1 MTQNPEP
8 SAASAPSATPSA
20 APSVAQGAGSAVDL
34 GPVLRAVAR
43 VRLRLRAQAA
53 ARHLFYGL
61 LVAAVG
67 LLAGVVLF
75 KLRVLSLPQLRAV
88 GLGGAVAVVLLALV
102 GALRRIEPLQVAAR
116 IDKSHKLHDRLASAL
131 EFQRE
136 ARRSPKDK
144 ASEGP
149 SGAGAMAALRRLA
162 MQDAVRVA
170 EGVVPAVAAPWQ
182 RPPYL
187 LPIFILL
194 GLAALLGLVRLPR
207 GRSAITTGE
216 TKPAATSDAPR
227 LVVEPEL
234 LAPEKDE
241 ILRQL
246 AEAERQGDAATAA
259 ILREM
264 LKLLEQAERGEL
276 TRQQAF
282 DKLSELEQRLM
293 EGKEGALEDLK
304 QKLRKAGSEL
314 GESKLAKDVGQALV
328 KEDLDK
334 AQKELKRLAEQALQR
349 QKGDRAQNQK
359 DKSDLAQAMDAAA
372 RALSGKDDKAQKDLK
387 REDQKDPSKQKDQWQ
402 DKSQAEKDR
411 KEREELKRKLDE
423 LRAEERRLKERLE
436 KNPNDE
442 QAKQRLEQVQREMEE
457 TERRLKEKEE
467 ARKAEERTQ
476 RQQELRDEER
486 RLKKKLEQNP
496 NDEETQRQLKKTQR
510 ELEKL
515 EQEQRERDEARRELE
530 QLEKDMQRAA
540 EELRNQLEKMTPEQ
554 RKALEQLQKDLSR
567 MQDEIKK
574 LQKQKQGRGQAQM
587 ALGSLKT
594 VLRRIARSTMG
605 PGGGQQGQG
614 QGQGQQGKS
623 GAMRDFLQ
631 RANGKGGQGEEV
643 LVEGEGGKGG
653 EKMLILGQ
661 GGDQTVILPGLG
673 GQGAGQRGQG
683 QQGQGQDGPGGGK
696 GGDGAG
702 TQHDP
707 NLQGDPTQI
716 TGNRKL
722 TKVTGKEGA
731 GPTRSETIL
740 GAAEK
745 GFATS
750 SYRRVYGDY
759 TAVSEQVMS
768 KQRVPPGYRFYVKR
782 YFQMIKPR
790 DR

>member
-1 MTQNPEP
+1 MTHDPESSARQAP
-8 SAASAPSATPSA
+8 SSAPP
-20 APSVAQGAGSAVDL
+20 AGSDVDL

-61 LVAAVG
+61 LVAAAG
-67 LLAGVVLF
+67 LLAGVALF

-88 GLGGAVAVVLLALV
+88 GLGGAGLSVLFALV

-131 EFQRE
+131 EFQRSARAAHNKADKSGE
-136 ARRSPKDK
+136 A
-144 ASEGP
+144 P
-149 SGAGAMAALRRLA
+149 SAAMAALRLLA

-194 GLAALLGLVRLPR
+194 GLAALLGVVRLPR
-207 GRSAITTGE
+207 GKSAIPTGP
-216 TKPAATSDAPR
+216 TKPQASSDAPR

-293 EGKEGALEDLK
+293 EGKEGTLEDLK

-334 AQKELKRLAEQALQR
+334 AQKELKRLAEQALER
-349 QKGDRAQNQK
+349 QKGAQSQK

-372 RALSGKDDKAQKDLK
+372 RALAGKDDKSQKDLK
-387 REDQKDPSKQKDQWQ
+387 REDPKDPSKQKDQWQ

-457 TERRLKEKEE
+457 TERRLKEKDE

-476 RQQELRDEER
+476 RMQDLRDEER

-530 QLEKDMQRAA
+530 QLEKDLQRAA

-614 QGQGQQGKS
+614 QGQGQGQQGKS

-643 LVEGEGGKGG
+643 LVEGEGGKDG

-661 GGDQTVILPGLG
+661 GGDQTVILPGMG
-673 GQGAGQRGQG
+673 GQGAGQRGKG
-683 QQGQGQDGPGGGK
+683 PEGQGQDGPGGGK

-716 TGNRKL
+716 SGNRKL

-750 SYRRVYGDY
+750 AYRRVYGDY

>member
-1 MTQNPEP
+1 MTQTPEP
-8 SAASAPSATPSA
+8 SARQAASA
-20 APSVAQGAGSAVDL
+20 APAGTAVDL

-43 VRLRLRAQAA
+43 VRVRLRAQAA

-67 LLAGVVLF
+67 LLAGVLLF
-75 KLRVLSLPQLRAV
+75 KLRILSLPQLRAV
-88 GLGGAVAVVLLALV
+88 GLGGAVLSGLFALV

-131 EFQRE
+131 EFQRALRGSHE
-136 ARRSPKDK
+136 KGDK
-144 ASEGP
+144 GSDGP
-149 SGAGAMAALRRLA
+149 SAAMAALRLLA

-182 RPPYL
+182 RPPYV

-207 GRSAITTGE
+207 GKSALTTGD
-216 TKPAATSDAPR
+216 TKPVAASDAPR

-293 EGKEGALEDLK
+293 EGKEGTLEDLK

-314 GESKLAKDVGQALV
+314 SESKLAKDVGQALV

-387 REDQKDPSKQKDQWQ
+387 REDPKDPSKQKDQWQ

-457 TERRLKEKEE
+457 TERRLKEKDE

-476 RQQELRDEER
+476 RMQDLRDEER

-510 ELEKL
+510 EMEKL

-554 RKALEQLQKDLSR
+554 RKAMEQLQKDLSR

-574 LQKQKQGRGQAQM
+574 LQKQRQGRGQAQM

-614 QGQGQQGKS
+614 QGQGQGQQGKS

-631 RANGKGGQGEEV
+631 RANGKGGPGEEV
-643 LVEGEGGKGG
+643 LVEGEGGKDG

-707 NLQGDPTQI
+707 NLSGDPTQI
-716 TGNRKL
+716 SGNRKL

-750 SYRRVYGDY
+750 AYRRVYGDY